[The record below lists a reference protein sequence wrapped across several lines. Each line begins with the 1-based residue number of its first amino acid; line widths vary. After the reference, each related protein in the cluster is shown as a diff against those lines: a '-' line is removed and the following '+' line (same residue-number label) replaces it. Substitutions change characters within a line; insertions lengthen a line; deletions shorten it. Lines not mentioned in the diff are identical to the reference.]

1 MPWFNYGGIFLGKM
15 FDFQMANYNFFQFLP
30 KMQIFPKTLRDTFLE
45 ALEVTFTVSHSVI
58 QSFGHSVIRSF
69 SQIICF
75 IAEIFLSSKFLLRG
89 TVHLLVKTPP
99 CYC

>member
-1 MPWFNYGGIFLGKM
+1 MYFQIILGYNNRASYVPWFNYGGIFLGKM

-58 QSFGHSVIRSF
+58 QSFGHSVIWSF
-69 SQIICF
+69 SHSVIQSF
-75 IAEIFLSSKFLLRG
+75 GA
-89 TVHLLVKTPP
+89 TLVLD
-99 CYC
+99 

>member
-15 FDFQMANYNFFQFLP
+15 FDFQIANYNFFQFLP

-58 QSFGHSVIRSF
+58 QSFGHSVKLFALLQKYSF
-69 SQIICF
+69 RQNSSSEVLFIC
-75 IAEIFLSSKFLLRG
+75 
-89 TVHLLVKTPP
+89 
-99 CYC
+99 